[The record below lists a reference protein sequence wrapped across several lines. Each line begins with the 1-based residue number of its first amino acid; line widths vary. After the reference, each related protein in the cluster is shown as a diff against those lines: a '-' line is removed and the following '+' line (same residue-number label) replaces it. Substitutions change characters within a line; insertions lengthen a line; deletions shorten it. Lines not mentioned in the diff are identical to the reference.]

1 MNPSFSRTLKEEG
14 AGQIL
19 ARLSEESFADIK
31 TLLEVDFV
39 RAVKAHTVYLS
50 ITEIFLFRQMMMLGP
65 LLNTSF
71 SAYYKNYTIDHLAGK
86 LNSTAHNITILD
98 GCGLHKNYNATG
110 CPVTMLFYSFRLV
123 KSPFVT
129 PYPSNIDP
137 KSLKNSDFPDIKPL
151 LDPNQPLSFLNL
163 HTGLPIWIGIIFD
176 TSQLDFNYGQG
187 T

>member
-1 MNPSFSRTLKEEG
+1 M
-14 AGQIL
+14 
-19 ARLSEESFADIK
+19 SEESFADIK

-39 RAVKAHTVYLS
+39 RAVKAHAVYLS
-50 ITEIFLFRQMMMLGP
+50 ITEVFLFRQMMMVGP

-71 SAYYKNYTIDHLAGK
+71 SHYFKNYTIDHLAGK
-86 LNSTAHNITILD
+86 LNSTAHNVTILD
-98 GCGLHKNYNATG
+98 GCGLRKYYNATG

-129 PYPSNIDP
+129 PYPTGINP
-137 KSLKNSDFPDIKPL
+137 YALKNSDFPNIRPL

-163 HTGLPIWIGIIFD
+163 KTGLPIWVGMIFH
-176 TSQLDFNYGQG
+176 TAQLDFNYGQG